1 MKRTFLYLLTVIF
14 SIITGLSIPA
24 QAYDIFQELN
34 KVDNAAGKQYLHADE
49 AFIVSIDSQADHSSV
64 SIDIAPDYYLYRHL
78 LKVSINSGK
87 AVISNLP
94 DGSFHS
100 DEFMGD
106 SQVFF
111 NHMDFDS
118 LYPEPEKDSTISLRY
133 RGCAQGM

>member
-49 AFIVSIDSQADHSSV
+49 AFIVSIDNQADHSSV

-78 LKVSINSGK
+78 FKVSINRGK

-94 DGSFHS
+94 DGSFQ
-100 DEFMGD
+100 M
-106 SQVFF
+106 
-111 NHMDFDS
+111 S
-118 LYPEPEKDSTISLRY
+118 LWVTARY
-133 RGCAQGM
+133 FSIMWTLIFYIPILKKTVQ

>member
-94 DGSFHS
+94 DGSFHRNVVTFAV
-100 DEFMGD
+100 DAIFCH
-106 SQVFF
+106 VT
-111 NHMDFDS
+111 
-118 LYPEPEKDSTISLRY
+118 TIPAARE
-133 RGCAQGM
+133 A

>member
-49 AFIVSIDSQADHSSV
+49 AFIVSIDNQADHSSV

-78 LKVSINSGK
+78 FKVSINRGK

-94 DGSFHS
+94 GYFSIMWTLIFYIPILKKTV
-100 DEFMGD
+100 
-106 SQVFF
+106 Q
-111 NHMDFDS
+111 
-118 LYPEPEKDSTISLRY
+118 
-133 RGCAQGM
+133 